1 MRRVIPA
8 RIKRRGVEMRLV
20 LDGTETETTRPDPA
34 LIRAVARAHKWFD
47 ELATGRARSI
57 GEIAENENVSD
68 HYMSRLLPLAFLAP
82 DIVEA
87 IFAGRHPADVTA
99 EALTKQVRL
108 PIVWADQKAL
118 LGFERASPHSLKRTD

>member
-57 GEIAENENVSD
+57 GEIAENENVSNR
-68 HYMSRLLPLAFLAP
+68 YISRLLPLAFLAP
-82 DIVEA
+82 HIVEA

-108 PIVWADQKAL
+108 PIVWADQKAM
-118 LGFERASPHSLKRTD
+118 LGFD